1 MYSIVITL
9 VLSIFIIFIIY
20 KFYSKIDSII
30 KQYLPSQKVVDIKR
44 DMKNANKIIEE
55 KSREN
60 SQNNDMPD
68 SKINNIFQKINEI
81 VFMPVEFMQKAAGS
95 ILSNTGWN
103 LGKSS

>member
-55 KSREN
+55 RKREN
-60 SQNNDMPD
+60 NDIPD

-81 VFMPVEFMQKAAGS
+81 VFMPVEFMQKATDS